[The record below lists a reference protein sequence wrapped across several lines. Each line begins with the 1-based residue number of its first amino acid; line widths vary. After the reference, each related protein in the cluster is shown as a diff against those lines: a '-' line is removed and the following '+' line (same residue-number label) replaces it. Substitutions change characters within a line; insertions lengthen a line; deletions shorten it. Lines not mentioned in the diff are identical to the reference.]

1 MVKIMVVL
9 TYPILHARRFAR
21 EIPPIID
28 RIRQMA
34 PFPSDKTGHMERER
48 QKRLVVEMN
57 GMGEVM
63 FLGSIQLGQISLVR
77 RMDEIG
83 F

>member
-1 MVKIMVVL
+1 
-9 TYPILHARRFAR
+9 
-21 EIPPIID
+21 
-28 RIRQMA
+28 MA
-34 PFPSDKTGHMERER
+34 PFPSEKTDHMEWER

-57 GMGEVM
+57 GMGGVM